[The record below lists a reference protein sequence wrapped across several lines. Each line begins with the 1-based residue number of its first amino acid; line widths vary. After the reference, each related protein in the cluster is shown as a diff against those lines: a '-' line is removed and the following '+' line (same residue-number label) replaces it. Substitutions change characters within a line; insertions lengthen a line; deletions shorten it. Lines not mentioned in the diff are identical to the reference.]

1 MAAFQPMH
9 ESLRMRLLR
18 YAFNW
23 VPAWRGTGARIAYI
37 ADDWR
42 ELRVELPLT
51 LRTRNYVGT
60 MFGGSMYAAVDPFY
74 MIMLIRNL
82 GPDYVVWD
90 KAASIRFLK
99 PARTRLFARFVLDER
114 ELSAIRAALETARS
128 VDRVYVVE
136 LLDREGVPHAVVEKT
151 VYVRRAEQVT
161 AGAAGR

>member
-1 MAAFQPMH
+1 MP

-18 YAFNW
+18 HAFNW

-42 ELRVELPLT
+42 EVRVELPLS

-60 MFGGSMYAAVDPFY
+60 MFGGSMYAAVDPIY

-82 GPDYVVWD
+82 GPGYVVWD
-90 KAASIRFLK
+90 KSASIRFLK
-99 PARTRLFARFVLDER
+99 PGRSRLFARFVLDEA

-128 VDRVYVVE
+128 VDRVYSVE
-136 LLDREGVPHAVVEKT
+136 LADREGVPHAIVEKT
-151 VYVRRAEQVT
+151 IYIRRAEGVT
-161 AGAAGR
+161 SGGTGR